1 MYWLCVHYYNGAHS
15 MACLGFSR
23 RSRVLLRY
31 KGFPL
36 ILIKHP
42 RSNVK
47 SRLTGCGP
55 SGSLNVKVCSVCVA
69 QQFLLLVLSLSASSV
84 DLLSN
89 SFSMTHEAYRNTQ
102 QLLESG
108 VTSLLRP
115 SASSLSSTGFAGP
128 SSCRVSAERAEETH
142 RSFPDGGSQP
152 GSLRK
157 AVSDQEDCT
166 LKSFLL
172 FGVFCSTSS

>member
-1 MYWLCVHYYNGAHS
+1 
-15 MACLGFSR
+15 MAFLGFNL
-23 RSRVLLRY
+23 RSGVSLRY
-31 KGFPL
+31 KCFPL

-55 SGSLNVKVCSVCVA
+55 SSSLNVKVCSVCVV
-69 QQFLLLVLSLSASSV
+69 QQFLLLILSLSASSV

-89 SFSMTHEAYRNTQ
+89 SFSMTHEAYLNTQ

-108 VTSLLRP
+108 VT
-115 SASSLSSTGFAGP
+115 SLSSTGFAGP

-152 GSLRK
+152 GSLLK

>member
-1 MYWLCVHYYNGAHS
+1 MALNS
-15 MACLGFSR
+15 MAFLGFNL

-31 KGFPL
+31 KCFPL

-55 SGSLNVKVCSVCVA
+55 SSSLNVKVCSVCVV
-69 QQFLLLVLSLSASSV
+69 QQFLLLILSASSV
-84 DLLSN
+84 DLLPN
-89 SFSMTHEAYRNTQ
+89 SFSMTHEAYLNTQ

-115 SASSLSSTGFAGP
+115 SASMLSSTGFAGP

-152 GSLRK
+152 GSLLK